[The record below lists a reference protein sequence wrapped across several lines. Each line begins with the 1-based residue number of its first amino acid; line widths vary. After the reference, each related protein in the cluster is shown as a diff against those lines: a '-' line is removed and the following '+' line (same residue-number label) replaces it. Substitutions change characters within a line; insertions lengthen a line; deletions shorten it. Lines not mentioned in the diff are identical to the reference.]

1 MTRLRFKIRGEITT
15 CLVVFPIESFSHGV
29 RLFYKVRV
37 NQQTEDEQFMAA
49 YGKYTTTVI
58 GSYSVPR
65 WYETLEK
72 QVEAGNLAK
81 GDMEDAQYRA
91 TQAAILDQETAGIDI
106 ITGGEMH
113 RRTNNRHAPPNA
125 MLNFF
130 WEKIPG
136 FSRETRPKPITA
148 KDPNVFH
155 PAAICTGPIDY
166 GDLGLVDE
174 FQLVSKFARK
184 EVKITMTGPH
194 MLAKVAWDEH
204 YGDMGKM
211 MQALAK
217 VINRNFKEL
226 EKAGCKYIQIDEP
239 LFAISEAPEVE
250 AAVEAI
256 NLSTEGLKNVSVQ
269 VHICQ
274 GNYAVG
280 PEYDGQI
287 GHRYFDTGRYPAELI
302 CKINCDALLIEHD
315 QTPKYEGL
323 LGNKYLA
330 VGAVDVQDFNVESAE
345 TIGERLTKYSWLS
358 PEQTLITSS
367 CGMNHLPRH
376 IAFGKLKAMAAAKK
390 LLGA

>member
-1 MTRLRFKIRGEITT
+1 MSTYE
-15 CLVVFPIESFSHGV
+15 
-29 RLFYKVRV
+29 
-37 NQQTEDEQFMAA
+37 
-49 YGKYTTTVI
+49 KYATTVV

-72 QVEAGNLAK
+72 QVEAGGLSK
-81 GDMEDAQYRA
+81 TDMADAQYRA
-91 TQAAILDQETAGIDI
+91 TQAAILDQEAAGIDI

-130 WEKIPG
+130 WEKLPG
-136 FSRETRPKPITA
+136 FAGETRPRPITQ

-155 PAAICTGPIDY
+155 PAAICTGPIEY
-166 GDLGLVDE
+166 ADLGLVEE
-174 FQLVSKFARK
+174 FNTVSKFARK
-184 EVKITMTGPH
+184 EVKVTMTGPH

-204 YGDMGKM
+204 YGDIAKM
-211 MQALAK
+211 MQDLAK
-217 VINRNFKEL
+217 VMNRNFRDL
-226 EKAGCKYIQIDEP
+226 EEAGCKYIQVDEP
-239 LFAISEAPEVE
+239 LFAVSDDPEVE

-256 NLSTEGLKNVSVQ
+256 NLATEGLKKVSLQ

-287 GHRYFDTGRYPAELI
+287 GHRYFDTGRYPVELI
-302 CKINCDALLIEHD
+302 CRINCDVLLIEHD
-315 QTPKYEGL
+315 QTPRYEGR
-323 LGNKYLA
+323 LGNKHLA

-345 TIGERLTKYSWLS
+345 TVAERITKYSWLA

-376 IAFGKLKAMAAAKK
+376 IAFGKLQAMVGAKRV
-390 LLGA
+390 LGG

>member
-1 MTRLRFKIRGEITT
+1 MI
-15 CLVVFPIESFSHGV
+15 PYS
-29 RLFYKVRV
+29 
-37 NQQTEDEQFMAA
+37 
-49 YGKYTTTVI
+49 KYTTTVV

-72 QVEAGNLAK
+72 QLEIGAISGV
-81 GDMEDAQYRA
+81 DMQDAQYRA
-91 TQAAILDQETAGIDI
+91 TQAAVLDQEVAGIDI

-136 FSRETRPKPITA
+136 FSNETRPKPITV

-155 PAAICTGPIDY
+155 PAAVCNAPIEY
-166 GDLGLVDE
+166 ADLGLVE
-174 FQLVSKFARK
+174 EYKTVSRYTSKD
-184 EVKITMTGPH
+184 VKITMTGPH
-194 MLAKVAWDEH
+194 MLAKVAWDE
-204 YGDMGKM
+204 YYSDIVKM
-211 MQALAK
+211 MQDLAK
-217 VINRNFKEL
+217 VLNRNFKNL
-226 EKAGCKYIQIDEP
+226 QVAGCKYIQIDEP
-239 LFAISEAPEVE
+239 LFAIADDDEVE

-256 NLSTEGLKNVSVQ
+256 NIATEGIKDASVQ

-280 PEYDGQI
+280 RDYDGQI
-287 GHRYFDTGRYPAELI
+287 GHRYFDTGRYPSELI
-302 CKINCDALLIEHD
+302 CKINCDVLLIEYD
-315 QTPKYEGL
+315 QTPQYEGI

-330 VGAVDVQDFNVESAE
+330 VGAVDVQDFNVESPEVIAE
-345 TIGERLTKYSWLS
+345 RITKYGWLA

-376 IAFGKLKAMAAAKK
+376 IAFAKLQAMSGAKQI
-390 LLGA
+390 LSG

>member
-1 MTRLRFKIRGEITT
+1 
-15 CLVVFPIESFSHGV
+15 
-29 RLFYKVRV
+29 
-37 NQQTEDEQFMAA
+37 MAA
-49 YGKYTTTVI
+49 YPKYTTTVV

-65 WYETLEK
+65 WYEALEK
-72 QVEAGNLAK
+72 QVEAGALSK
-81 GDMEDAQYRA
+81 TDITDAQYRA

-130 WEKIPG
+130 WEKLPG
-136 FSRETRPKPITA
+136 FAKETRPRPITQ

-155 PAAICTGPIDY
+155 PAAICTGPVEY
-166 GDLGLVDE
+166 GDLGLVEE
-174 FQLVSKFARK
+174 FETVSKFARRD
-184 EVKITMTGPH
+184 VKVTMTGPH

-204 YGDMGKM
+204 YGDIVEM
-211 MQALAK
+211 MQDLAK
-217 VINRNFKEL
+217 VMNRNFKDL
-226 EKAGCKYIQIDEP
+226 EDAGCRYIQIDEP
-239 LFAISEAPEVE
+239 LFAISDDAEVE

-256 NLSTEGLKNVSVQ
+256 NISTEGLKNMSVQ

-287 GHRYFDTGRYPAELI
+287 GHRYFDTGRYPADMI
-302 CKINCDALLIEHD
+302 CKINCDVLLIEHD
-315 QTPKYEGL
+315 QTPEYEGL
-323 LGNKYLA
+323 LGNKHLA
-330 VGAVDVQDFNVESAE
+330 VGAVDVQDFNIESAE
-345 TIGERLTKYSWLS
+345 TIRERITKYSWLA

-376 IAFGKLKAMAAAKK
+376 IAFGKLQAMVDAKRV
-390 LLGA
+390 LAG